1 MAEIP
6 FTTIDWNGIPK
17 TTQSGE
23 TGSVVA
29 QTVQYPG
36 IRIRLVEYSA
46 GYQANHWCEKGH
58 IVHCLEGVLTS
69 ELKNGS
75 ASVLREGMTY
85 LVTDGQSRHRSK
97 TIQKVR
103 LLIIDG
109 DFLKS
114 L

>member
-1 MAEIP
+1 MADIP
-6 FTTIDWNGIPK
+6 FTTIDWSGIPK
-17 TTQSGE
+17 TTHPGE
-23 TGSVVA
+23 TGTVVA
-29 QTVQYPG
+29 QTLQYPG

-46 GYQANHWCEKGH
+46 GYQADHWCEKGH

-69 ELKNGS
+69 EGENGTF
-75 ASVLREGMTY
+75 SVLREGMTY

-97 TIQKVR
+97 TNQKVR

-114 L
+114 P